1 MNSDLSMPHL
11 TKRSGLPALK
21 RAMRYAGLASC
32 LALIGTVSGL
42 FYVVAARAEEKRQ
55 PAIDELRPI
64 HFSRE
69 FFGMHT
75 LSPARHWPDVPF
87 AGIRPA
93 GTSWG
98 ALEPAKGQFD
108 WHSLDTW
115 VSQSQA
121 HNVPL
126 DYVFVN
132 TPRWASSK
140 PDEPCPGKRF
150 GCAAP
155 PNPDDFAAFVTALV
169 TRYKG
174 RISSYELWNEPN
186 AAGFWTGTPKDMA
199 ELAARAY
206 PIIKS
211 LDPAAIVTTPGVS
224 STGWPLSHDAWL
236 DQYLDAGGGK
246 YADVIAW
253 HGYAGRNDRPALPV
267 EQLSEQIRA
276 LKKVLARHHISG
288 MPIWN
293 TEGGWG
299 KDAQLPDDT
308 AQAAFLTKWY
318 VINFTN
324 GIARA
329 YWYQWD
335 NPQWGTLWRETTGIT
350 PAGKAARQVFGWL
363 DGATAASPCR
373 QMNSSQLWECDLE
386 KGKTPYRVVW
396 SASSEATF
404 NGTDGLVAITSL
416 GGSRQ
421 AYRQKPIEV
430 NAQPILLEYS
440 PSK

>member
-1 MNSDLSMPHL
+1 MNSDLSMPQPP
-11 TKRSGLPALK
+11 KRSGLPALK
-21 RAMRYAGLASC
+21 RAMRYGRLASC
-32 LALIGTVSGL
+32 LALIVTVSGL
-42 FYVVAARAEEKRQ
+42 FYVVAARGEDKRQ

-87 AGIRPA
+87 GSIRPA

-121 HNVPL
+121 HNVQL

-140 PDEPCPGKRF
+140 PDEPCPAKRF

-155 PNPDDFAAFVTALV
+155 PNADDFAAFVTALV

-186 AAGFWTGTPKDMA
+186 ASGFWTGTPKDMA

-276 LKKVLARHHISG
+276 LKKVLARHHMSG

-308 AQAAFLTKWY
+308 AQAAFLAKWY

-335 NPQWGTLWRETTGIT
+335 NPQWGTLWRESTGMT
-350 PAGKAARQVFGWL
+350 PAGNAARQVFGWL

-373 QMNSSQLWECDLE
+373 QMNNSQLWECDLE

-396 SASSEATF
+396 SASAEATF

-421 AYRQKPIEV
+421 AYRQKPLKV